1 MTKAGQAPMSAR
13 ERWLVARL
21 GTGIILDIGFAGQ
34 KQAMP
39 AYYGVLERDRRIVFG
54 LDFAEAVVLER
65 RQPRSIVGD
74 ARRLPIPDNSVDG
87 VILGEFLE
95 HQSDLVPFF
104 RECHRVL
111 RPGGQLLLTTP
122 NPFFINR
129 LVRRWLFKRRG
140 AHLKPGNVQSAMGY
154 FDHMVLWDPLSLMHL
169 LGRQGF
175 AMRDAT
181 ALGFWIPGLG
191 RIFPSFRRGLYIDV
205 WPFNRLGYI
214 SCMEA
219 IKRD

>member
-1 MTKAGQAPMSAR
+1 MTRADQRPMSAR

-21 GTGIILDIGFAGQ
+21 GTGNILDIGFAGQ
-34 KQAMP
+34 KQALP
-39 AYYGVLERDRRIVFG
+39 AYYSVLKADRRVVFG
-54 LDFAEAVVLER
+54 LDFAKDVVLER

-74 ARRLPIPDNSVDG
+74 ARALPIPDNSVDG

-129 LVRRWLFKRRG
+129 ILRRWLFKRRG
-140 AHLKPGNVQSAMGY
+140 RHLQADNIQRAMGY
-154 FDHMVLWDPLSLMHL
+154 IDHMVLWDPLSLMHL
-169 LGRQGF
+169 LTRQGF
-175 AMRDAT
+175 QMRDAT

-191 RIFPSFRRGLYIDV
+191 RILPSFRRGLYIDA
-205 WPFNRLGYI
+205 WPFNRFGYI

-219 IKRD
+219 VKRA